1 MNSIYL
7 QLNNYKNN
15 HTKFFTYTQES
26 NTTSDKLEDK
36 TKSSLIHQHNINNK
50 AYRDNYYLKRYENY
64 FHKKLAI
71 KYNVLPQE
79 FNMIQMDNFIQAKYF
94 RPLAKFKENLIYND
108 YMEFL
113 KKYYKLKNIMNK
125 IPLLTELYKS
135 YLNFFCFPTFVEF
148 RINELI
154 EDMVENKA
162 KIFYK
167 KNYKEEDEKEEKD
180 EKDEKEEKE
189 EKEENED
196 SKKKKNETIIFTE
209 KIRKD
214 ISRKNSL
221 TDLSKTTI
229 QNNKSDKGSIN
240 SILTINNILNFL
252 NSKKNKSNLAL
263 KKEYFK
269 DNLLK
274 KKDNNEENADKK
286 DKSKNIINF
295 INNYAL
301 NRNNKI
307 NINSIKNT
315 LNSKSNNKKGIK
327 KEKNNKNN
335 IIKNKLI
342 TCKLKA
348 KYKGL
353 NLKIY
358 GQKKSNLNK
367 NIIENKKFNTIGRNN
382 KIERNSKIKN
392 DVKSRSKKVIP
403 SLYNNLK
410 TNSIKEKN
418 VECKTERE
426 HRIKA
431 PNIKKIHNKDM
442 MDKKL
447 QKFLKIALNF
457 NKSPQKKK
465 TLLYRKINSKNLKMS
480 LSDRYKSKS
489 NKFKNKKRIKSNS
502 NLSENVKYNKKLS
515 IKSLGN
521 SSIRINSASRNYKFG
536 FEEFKN
542 KIIRTTFKN
551 LNLKKNTKIDCYNSS
566 KKSLYPYNK
575 FKLINRN
582 SYFNNQTQKILRTSH
597 NKISFIIKEKSSLS
611 RINNA
616 SHFLSRTNKK
626 IVSNSKIINMKKSLL
641 PISRLIVKTNCIP
654 NIQSSH

>member
-1 MNSIYL
+1 MTSIYL

-36 TKSSLIHQHNINNK
+36 TKSSLINQHNINNNK

-64 FHKKLAI
+64 FHKKLVI

-94 RPLAKFKENLIYND
+94 RPLAKFKESLIYND
-108 YMEFL
+108 FVEFL
-113 KKYYKLKNIMNK
+113 KKYYKMKNIMNK

-135 YLNFFCFPTFVEF
+135 YLDFFCFPTFAEF
-148 RINELI
+148 KINELI
-154 EDMVENKA
+154 EDMVEKKA
-162 KIFYK
+162 KMFYK
-167 KNYKEEDEKEEKD
+167 KNYKEEE
-180 EKDEKEEKE
+180 EKDEKEE
-189 EKEENED
+189 NEG
-196 SKKKKNETIIFTE
+196 SKNKKNETIIFTE

-214 ISRKNSL
+214 LSRKNTL

-252 NSKKNKSNLAL
+252 NNKKNKSNLVL

-269 DNLLK
+269 NNLLQ
-274 KKDNNEENADKK
+274 KKDNNEEIADKK
-286 DKSKNIINF
+286 DKRK
-295 INNYAL
+295 
-301 NRNNKI
+301 NNKI

-315 LNSKSNNKKGIK
+315 INSKINNKKGIK
-327 KEKNNKNN
+327 KEKINKNN
-335 IIKNKLI
+335 ITKNKLTNCQLNI
-342 TCKLKA
+342 KF
-348 KYKGL
+348 KGL
-353 NLKIY
+353 NFKIY
-358 GQKKSNLNK
+358 GQKIINLNK
-367 NIIENKKFNTIGRNN
+367 NLIESKKFNTIGRNN
-382 KIERNSKIKN
+382 KIEGNSKTKK
-392 DVKSRSKKVIP
+392 DVKSRSKKVIL

-431 PNIKKIHNKDM
+431 PNVKKIHNKGI

-465 TLLYRKINSKNLKMS
+465 TLLYKKINSKNSKMS

-502 NLSENVKYNKKLS
+502 NLLENVKYNKKISL
-515 IKSLGN
+515 KSLGN
-521 SSIRINSASRNYKFG
+521 SSNRINSASRNYKIG
-536 FEEFKN
+536 FEEFKTT
-542 KIIRTTFKN
+542 IIKSTLKN
-551 LNLKKNTKIDCYNSS
+551 LKYKNSKIDCYNSS
-566 KKSLYPYNK
+566 QKRLCSYNK

-582 SYFNNQTQKILRTSH
+582 SYFNNKTQKILRTSH
-597 NKISFIIKEKSSLS
+597 NKISCFIKETSSLS
-611 RINNA
+611 RTNNI

-626 IVSNSKIINMKKSLL
+626 VVSNSKIINIKKSLL
-641 PISRLIVKTNCIP
+641 PISKLIIKTNGIP
-654 NIQSSH
+654 NIMSGH

>member
-1 MNSIYL
+1 MTSIYL

-36 TKSSLIHQHNINNK
+36 TKSSLIHQHNINNNK
-50 AYRDNYYLKRYENY
+50 AYRDYYYLKRYENY
-64 FHKKLAI
+64 FHKKLVI

-79 FNMIQMDNFIQAKYF
+79 YNMIQMDNFIQAKYF
-94 RPLAKFKENLIYND
+94 RPLAKFKESLIYND
-108 YMEFL
+108 FVEFL
-113 KKYYKLKNIMNK
+113 KKYYKMKNIMNK

-135 YLNFFCFPTFVEF
+135 YLDFFCFPTFVEF
-148 RINELI
+148 KINELI

-162 KIFYK
+162 KMFYK
-167 KNYKEEDEKEEKD
+167 KNYKEEE

-189 EKEENED
+189 ENEG
-196 SKKKKNETIIFTE
+196 SKNKKNATIIFTE

-214 ISRKNSL
+214 LSRKNTL

-252 NSKKNKSNLAL
+252 NNKKNKSNLAL

-269 DNLLK
+269 NNLLK
-274 KKDNNEENADKK
+274 KKDNNEENSDKK
-286 DKSKNIINF
+286 DKSKNIIKF

-315 LNSKSNNKKGIK
+315 INSKINNKKGIK

-335 IIKNKLI
+335 ITKNKL
-342 TCKLKA
+342 TNCQLNT

-353 NLKIY
+353 NFKIY
-358 GQKKSNLNK
+358 GQKISNLSK
-367 NIIENKKFNTIGRNN
+367 NLIESKKFNTIGRNN
-382 KIERNSKIKN
+382 KIEGNSKTKK
-392 DVKSRSKKVIP
+392 DVKSRSKKVIL

-410 TNSIKEKN
+410 KNNIKEKN

-431 PNIKKIHNKDM
+431 PNVKKIHNKGI

-465 TLLYRKINSKNLKMS
+465 ALLYKKINSKNSKMS

-489 NKFKNKKRIKSNS
+489 NRFKNKKRIKSNS
-502 NLSENVKYNKKLS
+502 NLSENVKYNKKISL
-515 IKSLGN
+515 KSLGN
-521 SSIRINSASRNYKFG
+521 SSNGINSASRNYKIG
-536 FEEFKN
+536 FEEFKTT
-542 KIIRTTFKN
+542 IIKSKLKNLKFKN
-551 LNLKKNTKIDCYNSS
+551 AKIDCYNSS
-566 KKSLYPYNK
+566 KKRLCSYNK

-582 SYFNNQTQKILRTSH
+582 SYFNNKTQKILRTSH
-597 NKISFIIKEKSSLS
+597 NKISCFIKETSSLS
-611 RINNA
+611 RINNI

-626 IVSNSKIINMKKSLL
+626 VVSNSKIINIKKSLL
-641 PISRLIVKTNCIP
+641 PISKLIIKTNGIP
-654 NIQSSH
+654 NIMSGH